1 MHSESDIMEVVR
13 KVKMEREKTANKIV
27 FRDALVQVNAINNGN
42 TLITDFVRVKPATK
56 ATF

>member
-27 FRDALVQVNAINNGN
+27 FRDALV
-42 TLITDFVRVKPATK
+42 
-56 ATF
+56 